1 MREMPYI
8 EPYRIDGRR
17 DGGRGILAV
26 SYTHLTLPTTPYVE
40 VFSMNFVNFLMHVED
55 VAVEVVEAV
64 EVE

>member
-17 DGGRGILAV
+17 DGGRGI
-26 SYTHLTLPTTPYVE
+26 P
-40 VFSMNFVNFLMHVED
+40 MNFVNFLMLVED

>member
-17 DGGRGILAV
+17 DGGRGILD
-26 SYTHLTLPTTPYVE
+26 E
-40 VFSMNFVNFLMHVED
+40 FREFLMLVED